1 MKKKNKSGF
10 TLLEMLVVV
19 LIIGILAGIALP
31 QYQKAVEKAKLTEAL
46 LNIKTIQ
53 GAAERYILA
62 QGYPTSGYVPLKD
75 FPDVELSG
83 GEWASKFEYITR
95 DFTYYAQCLSEFC
108 DISAI
113 RNVETYYYGLYIY
126 LPTQEQIFH
135 SCFTGFTDMGKYI
148 CKYLESQSW
157 EYIDNEL

>member
-62 QGYPTSGYVPLKD
+62 QGLPQNGVAKLKD
-75 FPDVELSG
+75 YLDIDLSG
-83 GEWASKFEYITR
+83 GEWIGSEYYTR
-95 DFTYYAQCLSEFC
+95 DFEYGAWIDPSGLALEIYRKTETR
-108 DISAI
+108 DIYVIASNSVI
-113 RNVETYYYGLYIY
+113 GNLCI
-126 LPTQEQIFH
+126 TQDN
-135 SCFTGFTDMGKYI
+135 DMGRYI
-148 CKYLESQSW
+148 CKYLETQGF
-157 EYIDNEL
+157 EYYDDEI